1 MRTWCYLIG
10 LAQFPICNFL
20 YSQFPIPALFW
31 PCCGMRLFTELGF
44 SKFNLR
50 KVFPLNSLFKFLHNG
65 KYDNQDFPQ
74 CTHFQWK
81 SVLLFFRKLAFQ
93 PKVHHE
99 FITIVHEMLISL
111 CQGQAPFGFV
121 CGNFNTFRMTRFYIL
136 GKNLSILLQIT
147 SQD

>member
-1 MRTWCYLIG
+1 MDGTGGDIEGSTRGPRGPKNSQEDKCGLGVTYLLG

-65 KYDNQDFPQ
+65 KYDN
-74 CTHFQWK
+74 
-81 SVLLFFRKLAFQ
+81 
-93 PKVHHE
+93 
-99 FITIVHEMLISL
+99 
-111 CQGQAPFGFV
+111 
-121 CGNFNTFRMTRFYIL
+121 
-136 GKNLSILLQIT
+136 
-147 SQD
+147 

>member
-1 MRTWCYLIG
+1 MQAFCHFMVFYGILVCQKANCITKSAFSAFSAFSVFSVFSRLFPRFRLFHRIRLLDFSALMRTYLLG

-65 KYDNQDFPQ
+65 KYDN
-74 CTHFQWK
+74 
-81 SVLLFFRKLAFQ
+81 
-93 PKVHHE
+93 
-99 FITIVHEMLISL
+99 
-111 CQGQAPFGFV
+111 
-121 CGNFNTFRMTRFYIL
+121 
-136 GKNLSILLQIT
+136 
-147 SQD
+147 